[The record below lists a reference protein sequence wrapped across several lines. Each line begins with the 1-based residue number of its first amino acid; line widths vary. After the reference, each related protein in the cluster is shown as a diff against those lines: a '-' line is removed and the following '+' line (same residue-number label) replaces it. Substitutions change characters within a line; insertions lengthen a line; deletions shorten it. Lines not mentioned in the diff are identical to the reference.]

1 MPAWTRSLA
10 AAALLSA
17 AAGSFAADA
26 AAPQASATK
35 TAGNN
40 ATEFTLKNG
49 LKIVV
54 IPDHRAPVVTHMVWY
69 HVGGTDDPP
78 GLSGA
83 AHFFEHL
90 MFRGT
95 KNVPNGE
102 LSKIVT
108 RNGGQDNAQTSYDF
122 TVYFQRIAK
131 DRLPIMMGLEA
142 DRMVN
147 LDLSENNVLTERNV
161 VLEERHLR
169 IDSEPQA
176 LAQEQIQAAL
186 HLSHPYGRP
195 VIGWEAEISTM
206 GRGQAND
213 FYQHH
218 YAPNN
223 AIVMVVGDVTPE
235 EVRKIAEEKYGPVP
249 SRELAPR
256 IDEPLPP
263 RRAESRIDFAIPG
276 TKLPQLFRMYRVP
289 SYVKSPR
296 GVAESMEVMTAIL
309 GNGATSRMYKT
320 LVVDKKLAVEAGASY
335 DGHNR
340 GPGNF
345 VVYAV
350 PRDGVSFD
358 TLETAMDQVIA
369 TMMRAPP
376 EEGEFNRAKTQLIAD
391 YTYSHDNQYLL
402 AQDYGVALSIGLSV
416 QDVEDWPNRIRAV
429 QPADVRKAAQTYVV
443 KQEAV
448 TGRMSPKAGP

>member
-147 LDLSENNVLTERNV
+147 LDLSESNVLTERNV

-169 IDSEPQA
+169 IDSEPQS
-176 LAQEQIQAAL
+176 LAQEQMQAAL

-195 VIGWEAEISTM
+195 
-206 GRGQAND
+206 
-213 FYQHH
+213 
-218 YAPNN
+218 
-223 AIVMVVGDVTPE
+223 
-235 EVRKIAEEKYGPVP
+235 
-249 SRELAPR
+249 
-256 IDEPLPP
+256 
-263 RRAESRIDFAIPG
+263 
-276 TKLPQLFRMYRVP
+276 
-289 SYVKSPR
+289 
-296 GVAESMEVMTAIL
+296 
-309 GNGATSRMYKT
+309 
-320 LVVDKKLAVEAGASY
+320 
-335 DGHNR
+335 
-340 GPGNF
+340 
-345 VVYAV
+345 
-350 PRDGVSFD
+350 
-358 TLETAMDQVIA
+358 
-369 TMMRAPP
+369 
-376 EEGEFNRAKTQLIAD
+376 
-391 YTYSHDNQYLL
+391 
-402 AQDYGVALSIGLSV
+402 
-416 QDVEDWPNRIRAV
+416 
-429 QPADVRKAAQTYVV
+429 
-443 KQEAV
+443 
-448 TGRMSPKAGP
+448 